1 MLQVPSL
8 QYHRLEVDCLFLYS
22 SSGRFIINFFRLLLL
37 ILLDTV
43 PAFLSALCV
52 YHLYQDVHLFR
63 SLNYYLLH
71 LLIYAVYIMLSHFF
85 KTFLLKYRY
94 TILFS
99 ECVDIT
105 GMHPILIDSK
115 WCCIRYF
122 YTYITT
128 ICSCYN
134 KNTHNLKIFFILN
147 QTSKNGLYLILK
159 KQRVPFITFRLKVT
173 PMPINDTKIEG

>member
-1 MLQVPSL
+1 M
-8 QYHRLEVDCLFLYS
+8 
-22 SSGRFIINFFRLLLL
+22 FIC
-37 ILLDTV
+37 
-43 PAFLSALCV
+43 SAPLTI
-52 YHLYQDVHLFR
+52 
-63 SLNYYLLH
+63 YLT

-128 ICSCYN
+128 ICSWYN

-147 QTSKNGLYLILK
+147 QTSKNGPYSILK
-159 KQRVPFITFRLKVT
+159 KQRVPFITFRLKVA
-173 PMPINDTKIEG
+173 PMPINGIKFEEELNTGETLILSLDSGEGG